1 MIFRFR
7 DQVPNI
13 IMLEL
18 VQLFLHSY
26 TPVHI
31 LNGLINGLRL
41 NLRYKSYKIT
51 KVS

>member
-13 IMLEL
+13 ITLKL
-18 VQLFLHSY
+18 VYLFLHSY

-31 LNGLINGLRL
+31 LNGFIDGLWF
-41 NLRYKSYKIT
+41 NLRYKSYEIT
-51 KVS
+51 KVT